1 MTKLGTP
8 IGAGPKVATVKPGLV
23 GAGEPSGLRSAG
35 CSIFWLSSLAVCLA
49 PWPFLLC
56 LLKRPEVLPP
66 PVFVPALPPPEPP
79 PPGLLVPVAV
89 VVLLPVGETHRD
101 PPRTVQGIPPEPVLP
116 PEGAGA
122 WYSDLSAGLLQPGS
136 LMSVRPSPSS
146 SERFEHSGSAAEPG
160 PATEVVP
167 TLTVPEIAVPAAMI
181 ARVAPSAM
189 ITRTF

>member
-8 IGAGPKVATVKPGLV
+8 IGAGPKVATVSPGLV

-79 PPGLLVPVAV
+79 PPGLLVPV
-89 VVLLPVGETHRD
+89 VVLLVPLVEPPPEPPMPVPAI
-101 PPRTVQGIPPEPVLP
+101 PPEPEPVLP
-116 PEGAGA
+116 PEEVGAL
-122 WYSDLSAGLLQPGS
+122 YSELSDGLLQPGS

-146 SERFEHSGSAAEPG
+146 SERFEHSARAPVPG
-160 PATEVVP
+160 TSTEVVP
-167 TLTVPEIAVPAAMI
+167 TPTVP
-181 ARVAPSAM
+181 
-189 ITRTF
+189 